1 MLPALPTPWNVYN
14 LRASPFWQEPLS
26 AGDPVHPMSLFVG
39 RETEFA
45 TLTNTIAEAG
55 HSPSRQAIG
64 GAPGVGKTTLVKR
77 VKAWAHE
84 HGYWAVDAVVP
95 ILSHDAAE
103 SLFGRVLAMVYDTML
118 AYRPALAD
126 NETMQAA
133 QVLVRASRERM
144 RSGGFSLPAIGGA
157 SVSQS
162 VVTTAPREIM
172 IDGAR
177 VMADVM
183 RIVQGADG
191 RGLILHLNNLENLTE
206 SEITQAATVL
216 RDLRDPM
223 LQHAGLH
230 CLLVGTSEAV
240 QAMLGAPQLRSIISV
255 VRLHPLPLPN
265 VFALLEARYA
275 LLRVDAARAPVH
287 PVTASVVEALYT
299 LYRGDIRGVLAA
311 LQDGVAPNLGS
322 HGGAPLDVDVVLPS
336 ATARYVADFEGRSDE
351 ARFQYLEQ
359 WARGDRDAVYTQAE
373 LKALWDISQPAVSQV
388 LTALRADG
396 YVMPLARR
404 PGAGPTGRAATQHGL
419 TGVARL
425 LYT

>member
-1 MLPALPTPWNVYN
+1 MERSDTFCLSNAVERVQSALLPVLAGAAVRWRPRTSNV
-14 LRASPFWQEPLS
+14 
-26 AGDPVHPMSLFVG
+26 
-39 RETEFA
+39 
-45 TLTNTIAEAG
+45 
-55 HSPSRQAIG
+55 
-64 GAPGVGKTTLVKR
+64 
-77 VKAWAHE
+77 
-84 HGYWAVDAVVP
+84 AVRGP
-95 ILSHDAAE
+95 DAAAA

-118 AYRPALAD
+118 AYRPPLAD

-133 QVLVRASRERM
+133 QVLIRASRERV
-144 RSGGFSLPAIGGA
+144 RGGGFTLPAIGGA
-157 SVSQS
+157 SISQS
-162 VVTTAPREIM
+162 VTTTAPREIM
-172 IDGAR
+172 IYGAR
-177 VMADVM
+177 VLADLM

-191 RGLILHLNNLENLTE
+191 RGLILHLNNLENLTDA
-206 SEITQAATVL
+206 EIAQAATVL

-230 CLLVGTSEAV
+230 CLLVGTCEAV

-255 VRLHPLPLPN
+255 IHLGPLPLPD

-275 LLRVDAARAPVH
+275 LLRVDPARAPVP
-287 PVTASVVEALYT
+287 PVTTRVVDEHYALF
-299 LYRGDIRGVLAA
+299 RGDVRAVLAA

-336 ATARYVADFEGRSDE
+336 ATARYVAAFEGRSDE

-359 WARGDRDAVYTQAE
+359 SARGDRDATYTQAE
-373 LKALWDISQPAVSQV
+373 LKKLWDISQPAVSQV
-388 LTALRADG
+388 LTALRSDG

-404 PGAGPTGRAATQHGL
+404 PGAGPTGRAATQYGL

>member
-1 MLPALPTPWNVYN
+1 
-14 LRASPFWQEPLS
+14 
-26 AGDPVHPMSLFVG
+26 
-39 RETEFA
+39 
-45 TLTNTIAEAG
+45 
-55 HSPSRQAIG
+55 
-64 GAPGVGKTTLVKR
+64 VGKTTLVKR
-77 VKAWAHE
+77 VKVWAHE
-84 HGYWAVDAVVP
+84 HDYWAVDALVP
-95 ILSHDAAE
+95 ILFDDVAE
-103 SLFGRVLAMVYDTML
+103 SLFGRVLAMVYDTVL
-118 AYRPALAD
+118 AYRPSLSD

-133 QVLVRASRERM
+133 QVLVRASRERV
-144 RSGGFSLPAIGGA
+144 RGGGFSLPAIGGA

-162 VVTTAPREIM
+162 VTTTAPREIM

-177 VMADVM
+177 VMADLM
-183 RIVQGADG
+183 RIVLGADG
-191 RGLILHLNNLENLTE
+191 RGLILRLNNLENLSETE
-206 SEITQAATVL
+206 AAQAGTVL

-230 CLLVGTSEAV
+230 CLLIGTSEAV

-255 VRLHPLPLPN
+255 VPLGPLPLPD

-275 LLRVDAARAPVH
+275 LLRVDPERKLVH
-287 PVTASVVEALYT
+287 PVTTRVVEELYT
-299 LYRGDIRGVLAA
+299 PFRGDVRGILAA

-322 HGGAPLDVDVVLPS
+322 HGDTPLDVNVVLPS
-336 ATARYVADFEGRSDE
+336 ATARYIADFACRSDE

-404 PGAGPTGRAATQHGL
+404 PGAGPTGRAATQYGF

-425 LYT
+425 LYA

>member
-14 LRASPFWQEPLS
+14 LRSSPFWQEPLS

-45 TLTNTIAEAG
+45 TLTNTIANAG
-55 HSPSRQAIG
+55 HSPSRQAVA

-77 VKAWAHE
+77 VKTWAHE
-84 HGYWAVDAVVP
+84 HDYWAVDALVP
-95 ILSHDAAE
+95 LLSDDAAA

-118 AYRPALAD
+118 AYRPPLVH

-133 QVLVRASRERM
+133 QVLVRASRERV
-144 RSGGFSLPAIGGA
+144 RGGGFTLPAIGGA
-157 SVSQS
+157 SISQS
-162 VVTTAPREIM
+162 VATTAPREIM

-177 VMADVM
+177 VLADMM

-206 SEITQAATVL
+206 AEVAQAATVL

-223 LQHAGLH
+223 LQHSGLH

-240 QAMLGAPQLRSIISV
+240 QSMLGAPQLRSFISV
-255 VRLHPLPLPN
+255 VHLGPLPVPD

-275 LLRVDAARAPVH
+275 LLRVDPARSTVP
-287 PVTASVVEALYT
+287 PVTVHVVEELYALF
-299 LYRGDIRGVLAA
+299 RGDVRGVLAA

-322 HGGAPLDVDVVLPS
+322 NGGAPLGVDVVLPS

-404 PGAGPTGRAATQHGL
+404 PGAGPTGRAATQYGL

-425 LYT
+425 LYM